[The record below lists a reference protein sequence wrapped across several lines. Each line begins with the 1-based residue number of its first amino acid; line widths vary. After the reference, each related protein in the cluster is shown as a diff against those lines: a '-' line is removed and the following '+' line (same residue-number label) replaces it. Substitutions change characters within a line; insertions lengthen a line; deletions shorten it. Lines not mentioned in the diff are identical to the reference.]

1 MLSTF
6 FKIPFDEMFGHDV
19 HNIGDQSTHPEHV
32 LGYSDQE
39 RLQLFM
45 SVTIFKHGGHMISQQ
60 ALIESKISKS
70 RLFLHL

>member
-1 MLSTF
+1 
-6 FKIPFDEMFGHDV
+6 MFWHDV

-45 SVTIFKHGGHMISQQ
+45 SVTIFKHGGHMIS
-60 ALIESKISKS
+60 
-70 RLFLHL
+70 